1 MIYLFVI
8 LGIFVVI
15 GVAASFRMYLKG
27 RRQSSSSSSVHK
39 KHPHVSSYELSV
51 WIDDEVGAR
60 QLYRKPDIT
69 AYELSQELGLDERL
83 LRRAISNA
91 YDKSVHDYLNERR
104 IQAASR
110 LLREKPDM
118 TIEEIRL
125 ETGFSSLKSF
135 QTIFTSLMGLTPDK
149 YRILMLSKKI

>member
-1 MIYLFVI
+1 MNFLFVI

-15 GVAASFRMYLKG
+15 GVAASFRMFLKS
-27 RRQSSSSSSVHK
+27 RRQSSSSSSAHK
-39 KHPHVSSYELSV
+39 KHPHVSSYELSA

-91 YDKSVHDYLNERR
+91 YDKSVSEYLNERR

-125 ETGFSSLKSF
+125 ETGFSSLKTF
-135 QTIFTSLMGLTPDK
+135 QTTFTSIMGLTPDK
-149 YRILMLSKKI
+149 YRILMLSKMI